1 MRSLREELQF
11 LEKTNYNRVL
21 ENRIKILNYFIMT
34 ILVIG
39 VNIDLF
45 GQQIPLYQQYFYTPF
60 VYNPAF
66 TGFGTDAN
74 VYLLHRAQW
83 LDIPGKPVTTAVTFD
98 APIKPKKIGLGL
110 SLYNDQT
117 DFNDRIGAYGAFAY
131 NVKINDNQN
140 LLFGLSAG
148 FLENRIDFSK
158 IIVKDVND
166 PALFT
171 SYQKKKALDGTFGLA
186 YTWKDLKFGV
196 AVPQIFAS
204 SFEYSG
210 NNARTYYQ
218 LSRHYMVSLEYD
230 VFVNS
235 ERTISLTPLFLV
247 RYLPEAPM
255 QFDANLIFNWRNIA
269 FLAASYRSD
278 YAIGVNARVKINK
291 RISVGY
297 TYDIITSSI
306 KKHSGISHEV
316 LIGYS
321 FSGGAV
327 DESELQDRIDSLNNE
342 LSKTDAELDERYN
355 EIIANADSL
364 FEAGDYLGAKIEYEK
379 GLALKPDEQY
389 PSDKIAEIDRMMES
403 KYQDLIARAD
413 ALFKSR
419 DYKGAKNIYEEALK
433 YRPDDEYATDRIT
446 KIDKIIYLFE
456 KRYNS
461 LISTADSLFMAKKYK
476 LAREKYSQALKF
488 KPDSKYPADMISMIE
503 SNITGGDIRMTKS
516 SDFLDEYG
524 NQAKKGFYV
533 VMASFKN
540 KDNSDRMKAQKNYKS
555 VFNKV
560 RGFHYVYIKRHE
572 AYDLAK
578 DQLINKARKEA
589 ADSWIYILR

>member
-1 MRSLREELQF
+1 MLDFKL
-11 LEKTNYNRVL
+11 
-21 ENRIKILNYFIMT
+21 KISPYLIIILLN
-34 ILVIG
+34 IG
-39 VNIDLF
+39 VGFDLF
-45 GQQIPLYQQYFYTPF
+45 GQQIPLFQQYYYNPF
-60 VYNPAF
+60 VYNPAY
-66 TGFGTDAN
+66 TGYDTDAN
-74 VYLLHRAQW
+74 VFLLHRAQW

-98 APIKPKKIGLGL
+98 APIKPKNIGLGL

-131 NVKINDNQN
+131 NVKINDDQN

-158 IIVKDVND
+158 IVVKDVND

-171 SYQKKKALDGTFGLA
+171 NYQKEKALDGTFGIA
-186 YTWKDLKFGV
+186 YRWKDLQFGV

-204 SFEYSG
+204 SFEYTG
-210 NNARTYYQ
+210 NNSRTYYQ
-218 LSRHYMVSLEYD
+218 LSRHYMASLEYAI
-230 VFVNS
+230 FVNS

-247 RYLPEAPM
+247 RYMPEAPM
-255 QFDANLIFNWRNIA
+255 QFDVNLIFNWRNIA
-269 FLAASYRSD
+269 FLAASYRSN
-278 YAIGVNARVKINK
+278 YSIGVNARVKINK

-297 TYDIITSSI
+297 TYDIISSSI
-306 KKHSGISHEV
+306 NKHSGISHEV
-316 LIGYS
+316 LVGYS

-327 DESELQDRIDSLNNE
+327 DESELEELQDKIDSLNNE
-342 LSKTDAELDERYN
+342 LSKTDAELDTRYN
-355 EIIANADSL
+355 EIIAIADSL
-364 FEAGDYLGAKIEYEK
+364 FNAGDYFGAKIEYEK

-389 PSDKIAEIDRMMES
+389 PSDKIEEINGMMEG
-403 KYQDLIARAD
+403 KYQDLITRAD
-413 ALFKSR
+413 DLFKSR
-419 DYKGAKNIYEEALK
+419 DYAGAKKLYEESLK
-433 YRPDDEYATDRIT
+433 YRPNDEYATDRIAKT
-446 KIDKIIYLFE
+446 IKIINLFE

-461 LISTADSLFMAKKYK
+461 LISNADSLFMAKQYK

-488 KPDSKYPADMISMIE
+488 KPDSRYPADMITMID
-503 SNITGGDIRMTKS
+503 SNKTGGDIRMTKS

-524 NQAKKGFYV
+524 NPAEKGFYV

-540 KDNSDRMKAQKNYKS
+540 KDYADRLKAQKNYKS

-560 RGFHYVYIKRHE
+560 RAFHYVYIKRHE

-589 ADSWIYILR
+589 EDSWIYILR